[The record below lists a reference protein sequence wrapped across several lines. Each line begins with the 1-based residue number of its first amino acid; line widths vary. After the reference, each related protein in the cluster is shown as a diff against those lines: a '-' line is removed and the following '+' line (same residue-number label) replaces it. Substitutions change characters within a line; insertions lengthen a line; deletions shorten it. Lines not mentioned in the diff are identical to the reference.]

1 MDSTMMQSDRAG
13 HIWEGKINNIRKSG
27 LETWR
32 GEWVV
37 DAHRL
42 QIRVIDRER
51 KIIDIWEMQSEQHW
65 IGTYSQKGDLY
76 ECGGSLANS
85 DRTFTAEL
93 YLPEAPG

>member
-1 MDSTMMQSDRAG
+1 MADSTMTQSDRAG

-32 GEWVV
+32 ADWVV
-37 DAHRL
+37 DSHRL

-51 KIIDIWEMQSEQHW
+51 HIIDVWEMQPEQHW
-65 IGTYSQKGDLY
+65 IGTYTQTGDLY
-76 ECGGSLANS
+76 EVAGSLGGS

-93 YLPEAPG
+93 HLPEA